1 MKQTIRE
8 LAKSYYEAMG
18 RKDEKDIE
26 RRLHPSVTFL
36 SPVAEFNGKQEVFSW
51 VKGFLPNFESLTIR
65 SACAHESQAMLAYD
79 IKFPGSDKVV
89 RGAALLDFDDDL
101 ISRIELF
108 FDRGQST

>member
-1 MKQTIRE
+1 MKQTTRE

-26 RRLHPSVTFL
+26 RHLHPSVTFL
-36 SPVAEFNGKQEVFSW
+36 SPVAEFNGKDDVLGW
-51 VKGFLPNFESLTIR
+51 IKGFLPNFESLTIR
-65 SACAHESQAMLAYD
+65 SVCAHENQAMLAYD
-79 IKFPGSDKVV
+79 IKFPGAAKLV
-89 RGAALLDFDDDL
+89 RGAALLDFNGDL